1 MGISRRTVL
10 TRLGRAGGSAALYS
24 AMVGLGLM
32 ALPPAGHTAPRL
44 ASDHGRGRRVVI
56 LGAGVCGLAAA
67 YELERAGYAVT
78 VLEARDRVGG
88 RNWTLRRGSRI
99 EMAGE
104 ATQTVGFS
112 DGLYMNAGPARIP
125 HHHETLLGYCRT
137 LGVPLE
143 VEINAARDA
152 LIANS
157 TGGRPIEMR
166 QGLSDTR
173 GWIAELLGKAISK
186 GALDQELTLEDKQKL
201 LPFLRFY
208 GDLDGRGEFK
218 GSERSGFARVP
229 GATFDTAVPRP
240 PVPLHDLL
248 ANDQL
253 GATLF
258 EEGIY
263 YQAAMLEPV
272 GGMDRIPAAFERA
285 IRSPIVKGA
294 EVQQI
299 RQDEAGVTVAWRD
312 RRSGA
317 TRTTTADFAVVT
329 VPLNILAG
337 LDTPF
342 EPAVKAAIATVR
354 GAVSNKIGFE
364 APRFWEAQGI
374 YGGISFVGG
383 ETTLVWY
390 PSAGLQSAR
399 GLLLACYGS
408 GPGARTFAA
417 RPLPEQIEIARGVVE
432 RLHPGHGRELEKPAV
447 VNWSK
452 IPFSLGAW
460 ANYPTGG
467 EGHITDPAH
476 RLLNQPQGRIYLSGA
491 QLSQLPDWQE
501 GAVLHAHRTVALIAE
516 RTAKS

>member
-1 MGISRRTVL
+1 
-10 TRLGRAGGSAALYS
+10 
-24 AMVGLGLM
+24 
-32 ALPPAGHTAPRL
+32 
-44 ASDHGRGRRVVI
+44 VVV
-56 LGAGVCGLAAA
+56 LGAGICGLATA
-67 YELERAGYAVT
+67 YELERAGFAVT
-78 VLEARDRVGG
+78 VLEARDRIGG
-88 RNWTLRRGSRI
+88 RNWTLRGGSKI
-99 EMAGE
+99 ELAGE
-104 ATQTVGFS
+104 AAQTVGFS
-112 DGLYMNAGPARIP
+112 PGVYMNAGPARIP

-152 LIANS
+152 LIAGS
-157 TGGRPIEMR
+157 AGGRPIEMR

-186 GALDQELTLEDKQKL
+186 GALDQELSAEDRQKL

-208 GDLDGRGEFK
+208 GDLDGKGEFK

-229 GATFDTAVPRP
+229 GATSDTAVART

-253 GATLF
+253 PATLF

-272 GGMDRIPAAFERA
+272 GGMDRIPAAFARA
-285 IRSPIVKGA
+285 IRSPIVTDA
-294 EVQQI
+294 EVLQL
-299 RQDEAGVTVAWRD
+299 RQDAEAVTVAWRD

-317 TRTTTADFAVVT
+317 ARTTRADFAVVT
-329 VPLNILAG
+329 VPLNILAD

-342 EPAVKAAIATVR
+342 EPPVKAAIASVG
-354 GAVSNKIGFE
+354 GAFSNKIGFE

-390 PSAGLQSAR
+390 PSAGLQSPR
-399 GLLLACYGS
+399 GMLLACYGS
-408 GPGARTFAA
+408 GPSARTFAA
-417 RPLPEQIEIARGVVE
+417 RALAEQIEIARGVVE
-432 RLHPGHGRELEKPAV
+432 RLHPGHGRELERPAV

-452 IPFSLGAW
+452 VPFSLGAW
-460 ANYPTGG
+460 ANYRTGG
-467 EGHITDPAH
+467 EGHIEDASH
-476 RLLNQPQGRIYLSGA
+476 RLLNAPQGRIYLSGA

-501 GAVLHAHRTVALIAE
+501 GAVLHAHRTVGLIAE
-516 RTAKS
+516 RTASP